1 MKSMIRKIVL
11 SAVLLAGTAAAEA
24 QDIHFSQFYET
35 SILRNPSLVGI
46 FTGDYKV
53 GAIYRNQ
60 WSSIGRPFQ
69 TALVSGEVRLPV
81 RVSGDKSD
89 FLSFGLLGYYDKA
102 GTVNM
107 RTTGIYPAVNY
118 NKSLEDNHRSFI
130 SAGFTGGYVQRS
142 FDPGK
147 MTFDNQ
153 WVNGGFNN
161 GNPTGENLPGPKM
174 SYWDLGAGVSF
185 SSTLGENDETS
196 YFIGLAGYHFTRPMQ
211 SFYKNSNAVKLSP
224 RWSAN
229 AGVTFTLSE
238 SYKLQTYVNY
248 MMQGKSNELMLGGL
262 LSWNRI
268 PGDRTEPLFCLYGG
282 VFYRLNDALVPT
294 LKVDY
299 KTFSVTASYD
309 VNVSS
314 LNTATNARGG
324 FELSIFRK
332 GLFKD
337 PRWEQSRTVCPKF

>member
-1 MKSMIRKIVL
+1 MKK
-11 SAVLLAGTAAAEA
+11 LLTFSFLLGTALTGAA

-60 WSSIGRPFQ
+60 WSSISRPFQ
-69 TALVSGEVRLPV
+69 TAMASGEVRLPV

-89 FLSFGLLGYYDKA
+89 YLSFGLMGFYDKA
-102 GTVNM
+102 GTINL
-107 RTTGIYPAVNY
+107 RTTGIYPAINY
-118 NKSLEDNHRSFI
+118 SKSLEDNHRSFL
-130 SAGFTGGYVQRS
+130 SVGFTGGYVQRNY
-142 FDPGK
+142 DPGK

-153 WVNGGFNN
+153 WTGGSFNPS
-161 GNPTGENLPGPKM
+161 NPTGESLPNPKL
-174 SYWDLGAGVSF
+174 SYWDLGAGISF
-185 SSTLGENDETS
+185 SSTVGENEETS
-196 YFIGLAGYHFTRPMQ
+196 YFIGLAGYHFTRPSQ
-211 SFYKNSNAVKLSP
+211 SFFRDNGAVKMDM
-224 RWSAN
+224 RWSVNGGA
-229 AGVTFTLSE
+229 TFTLSE
-238 SYKLQTYVNY
+238 SYKLQTHANY

-262 LSWNRI
+262 LGWYRMPASQS
-268 PGDRTEPLFCLYGG
+268 DPLFTLHAGA
-282 VFYRLNDALVPT
+282 FYRLNDALIPT
-294 LKVDY
+294 VKVDY
-299 KTFSVTASYD
+299 KTFSVTAGYD

-324 FELSIFRK
+324 FEISLFQK